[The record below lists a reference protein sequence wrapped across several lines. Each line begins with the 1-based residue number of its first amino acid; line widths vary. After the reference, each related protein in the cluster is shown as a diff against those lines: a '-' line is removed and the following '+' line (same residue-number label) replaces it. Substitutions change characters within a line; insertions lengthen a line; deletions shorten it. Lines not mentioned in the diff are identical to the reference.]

1 VIALVD
7 VNCFYVSCERV
18 FCPALQG
25 LPVVVL
31 SNNDGCVVSR
41 SDEAKAL
48 QIGMGQPV
56 FEIRDLIRKNGVQVF
71 SSNYALYGDMS
82 GRVMNTLRQ
91 FAPAIEVYSVD
102 EAFLDFGG
110 MERFDLAAQALQIRQ
125 TVLRWV
131 GLPVCVGVA
140 PTKVLAKLANRLAKK
155 DKQGNGVRI
164 LAGGWDNELRAVEVG
179 DVWGIGRQYATFLQR
194 YGIKTAFDLAQ
205 ANDAWVRKHLTVV
218 GLRIKKELE
227 GEPCIELETDVP
239 NKKNVG
245 TTRTFRVPLTT
256 ETALGEAMAD
266 FAARCGEKQRRQ
278 QSSAAILTAYIETN
292 HIAQN
297 EAQYSRSFTVT
308 LTVPTNSTLLLVRAA
323 KFALGK
329 IFRAGYRYKRAGV
342 LLSGLVQH
350 TAGEQLALF
359 DPIDRAKHERL
370 MTAFD
375 TVNARFGRNTVRTA
389 AQTLRGGA
397 RLTQQNRLSPSY
409 TTKWKDAL
417 TIQVGYQSGSLSD
430 VWIPGRGS
438 GQTHI
443 NLKIKSP
450 NTEFYLID
458 EWRVHD

>member
-1 VIALVD
+1 MVALVD

-25 LPVVVL
+25 QPVVVL

-48 QIGMGQPV
+48 KIGMGQPV
-56 FEIRDLIRKNGVQVF
+56 FEIRELVRKHGVQVF

-110 MERFDLAAQALQIRQ
+110 MERFDLATQALQIRQ
-125 TVLRWV
+125 TLLRWV
-131 GLPVCVGVA
+131 GMPVCVGVA

-155 DKQGNGVRI
+155 DTQGNGVR
-164 LAGGWDNELRAVEVG
+164 LLNGCWDNELRAAAVG
-179 DVWGIGRQYATFLQR
+179 DVWGIGRQYAALLQQ
-194 YGIKTAFDLAQ
+194 YGIKTAYDLTQ
-205 ANDAWVRKHLTVV
+205 ANDAWVRKHLSVV

-227 GEPCIELETDVP
+227 GQPCIELETDVP

-245 TTRTFRVPLTT
+245 TTRTFKVPLST
-256 ETALGEAMAD
+256 EAELGEAMAD
-266 FAARCGEKQRRQ
+266 FAARCGEKLRHQ
-278 QSSAAILTAYIETN
+278 QSSAMILTVYLQTN
-292 HIAQN
+292 HLAQN
-297 EAQYSRSFTVT
+297 EAQYARSFTVT
-308 LTVPTNSTLLLVRAA
+308 LSAATNSTLLLVRAA

-342 LLSGLVQH
+342 LLGGLVQH
-350 TAGEQLALF
+350 AAGEQLTLF

-375 TVNARFGRNTVRTA
+375 AVNTRFGRNTVRTA
-389 AQTLRGGA
+389 AQTLRNSA

-409 TTKWKDAL
+409 TTRWQDAL
-417 TIQVGYQSGSLSD
+417 TIQIGYQSGSVPD
-430 VWIPGRGS
+430 IWVPGRG
-438 GQTHI
+438 
-443 NLKIKSP
+443 
-450 NTEFYLID
+450 
-458 EWRVHD
+458 